1 MTPPHHRRRPRLAA
15 VFRAVRRVPVVFAV
29 VLVPGHTST
38 GDLVLPLVA
47 AVAAVAVAA
56 YASVRRRLRAATR
69 TTPGGVLPTVVPLDE
84 LDRRARRLLVETDD
98 CVRTS
103 REELGRAAEAFGDE
117 AVRECA
123 EAVEFAAAQL
133 AQAFRLRQRID
144 DGESQARA
152 LLAEIVERCEA
163 AGRRLDAQAPEFDRI
178 RALERTA
185 GEALER
191 AEARLREV
199 AARLPDAE
207 QTLTGARARYALSA
221 CLPVA
226 GHDEQAKDR
235 LHFAS
240 TVLDRARQAMRAGA
254 TDDAVALLRA
264 AEAATDQTA
273 VLLGG
278 VVRLAAELTAAADRL
293 PAALTDLEAD
303 LAQARGLLGTDT
315 ARAIAHGESVVA
327 RVREESD
334 GEGPFDPVGAL
345 RRVEQV
351 AVALDRA
358 LHRVTRGSGALGRL
372 DRAVL
377 VARSTVGAAVDQ
389 VTTHRGA
396 VGWEARTRLAEA
408 ERRLGAAVNTAVP
421 PVAASA
427 DALADAREA
436 DALAREARRL
446 AERDVRAYGTPYG
459 EGLWTKGAV
468 LGGILLQAPHRPGGH
483 GGPASFGG
491 PATRGRRDA
500 GELFRTAPTAARP
513 SPGTAPAPR
522 TDSAEPPP
530 GP

>member
-1 MTPPHHRRRPRLAA
+1 M
-15 VFRAVRRVPVVFAV
+15 FAV
-29 VLVPGHTST
+29 VLVPHHTST

-47 AVAAVAVAA
+47 ALAAVAVAA

-69 TTPGGVLPTVVPLDE
+69 TTPGGMLPTVVPLDE

-103 REELGRAAEAFGDE
+103 REELGRAAEAFGDA

-123 EAVEFAAAQL
+123 EAVEFAAVEL
-133 AQAFRLRQRID
+133 AQAFRLRQRFD
-144 DGESQARA
+144 DGEGQARG
-152 LLAEIVERCEA
+152 LLEEVVERCEA

-199 AARLPDAE
+199 AARVPEADR
-207 QTLTGARARYALSA
+207 TLAGIRARYALSA

-226 GHDEQAKDR
+226 GHDDQAKDR
-235 LHFAS
+235 LLFAT
-240 TVLDRARQAMRAGA
+240 TVLHRARRALQDGA

-264 AEAATDQTA
+264 AEAATDQAT
-273 VLLGG
+273 VLVDG
-278 VVRLAAELTAAADRL
+278 VVRLAADLTAAECL
-293 PAALTDLEAD
+293 PTALTDMEAG
-303 LAQARGLLGTDT
+303 LAEARGLLGTDT
-315 ARAIAHGESVVA
+315 ARAIAHAESVVA
-327 RVREESD
+327 RVREERN
-334 GEGPFDPVGAL
+334 GEGPYDPVGAL
-345 RRVEQV
+345 RRIEQV
-351 AVALDRA
+351 ALGLDRA
-358 LHRVTRGSGALGRL
+358 LHRVARGSGALGRL
-372 DRAVL
+372 EQAVL
-377 VARSTVGAAVDQ
+377 VARSTVGTAADH

-408 ERRLGAAVNTAVP
+408 ERRLRGAVNTAVP
-421 PVAASA
+421 PVPAPA

-459 EGLWTKGAV
+459 EGLRTGGAV
-468 LGGILLQAPHRPGGH
+468 LGGILLAARRGPGGH

-491 PATRGRRDA
+491 PATRGRRDG
-500 GELFRTAPTAARP
+500 GELFRAAPAASGPRPGNTDP
-513 SPGTAPAPR
+513 SPRRG
-522 TDSAEPPP
+522 SATPPP

>member
-1 MTPPHHRRRPRLAA
+1 M
-15 VFRAVRRVPVVFAV
+15 FAV
-29 VLVPGHTST
+29 VLVPHQTST

-69 TTPGGVLPTVVPLDE
+69 TTPGGMLPTVVPLDE

-103 REELGRAAEAFGDE
+103 REELGRAAEAFGDA

-123 EAVEFAAAQL
+123 EAVEFAAVEL
-133 AQAFRLRQRID
+133 AQAFRLRQRFD
-144 DGESQARA
+144 DGEGQARG
-152 LLAEIVERCEA
+152 LLEEVVERCEA

-199 AARLPDAE
+199 TARVPEADRTLAE
-207 QTLTGARARYALSA
+207 MRARYALSA

-226 GHDEQAKDR
+226 GHDDQAKDR
-235 LHFAS
+235 LLFAA
-240 TVLDRARQAMRAGA
+240 TVLHRARQAMGDGA

-264 AEAATDQTA
+264 AEAATDQAT
-273 VLLGG
+273 VLVDG
-278 VVRLAAELTAAADRL
+278 VGRLAADLTAAADRL
-293 PAALTDLEAD
+293 PTALTDMEAD
-303 LAQARGLLGTDT
+303 FAEARGLLGTDT
-315 ARAIAHGESVVA
+315 ARAIAHAESAVA
-327 RVREESD
+327 RVREERN
-334 GEGPFDPVGAL
+334 GEGPYDPVGAL
-345 RRVEQV
+345 RRIEQV
-351 AVALDRA
+351 ALGLDRA
-358 LHRVTRGSGALGRL
+358 LHRVARGSGAPGRL
-372 DRAVL
+372 ERAVL
-377 VARSTVGAAVDQ
+377 VARSTVGAAADH

-408 ERRLGAAVNTAVP
+408 ERRLRGAVNTAVP
-421 PVAASA
+421 PVPAPA

-436 DALAREARRL
+436 DAFAREARRL
-446 AERDVRAYGTPYG
+446 AERDVRTYGTPYG
-459 EGLWTKGAV
+459 EGLWTGGAV
-468 LGGILLQAPHRPGGH
+468 FGGILLEARHGPGGH

-491 PATRGRRDA
+491 PATRGRRDG
-500 GELFRTAPTAARP
+500 GELFRTAPAESRP
-513 SPGTAPAPR
+513 WLGNTDPAPR
-522 TDSAEPPP
+522 TDSATPPP